1 MVFRHPLRPWVLPVS
16 RYFRLP
22 ASQEGCWGAYAVL
35 LGVSDGGTD
44 SRNDHGGMR
53 DWRTRMTV
61 DRNRHHHAEPRQ
73 QVIAATALSWR
84 DDPMTARPLTQS
96 SRVRRPPWL
105 WDHSTTA
112 HTPTSWPSLSPR
124 CRCESQRILLGGG
137 TQRAAVL
144 RRTFADSVGASA
156 ELCREHIPGADLG
169 VPSPTSRLIA
179 FTGVFGC
186 WPTPRIARRRLDK
199 ANEYA

>member
-1 MVFRHPLRPWVLPVS
+1 MLLRIAVHVGTCRRRYRPMWLPINGLSCLASVNAARLTDGQGGLGASAMVFRHPLRPWVMPVS

-53 DWRTRMTV
+53 DWSIRMTV
-61 DRNRHHHAEPRQ
+61 DRNRCHHAEPRQ
-73 QVIAATALSWR
+73 QVIAPTALSR

-112 HTPTSWPSLSPR
+112 HTPTSWPSLSPP
-124 CRCESQRILLGGG
+124 CRCESQRVLLGGG
-137 TQRAAVL
+137 TQH
-144 RRTFADSVGASA
+144 TAD
-156 ELCREHIPGADLG
+156 E
-169 VPSPTSRLIA
+169 
-179 FTGVFGC
+179 
-186 WPTPRIARRRLDK
+186 
-199 ANEYA
+199 ANEHA